1 MKKNL
6 FLSLSCVVL
15 LALMVYAVTLG
26 SVYIEPEL
34 ILRSILE
41 WIKYGMDGV
50 TCDDSIRFI
59 IFEVRL
65 PRIILAVLTGSL
77 LSMAGAVYQ
86 AIFQNPMA
94 DPYVIGISSGA
105 AFGATIAI
113 IFLPPMM
120 LLGNSIVSLAAFVCA
135 ILTSILVYFISKTKR
150 GVDTFSLLLTG
161 VVISTVLSSFISLI
175 MLAHQ
180 DEAMKIMTWTMGSFN
195 AKSWNHVLTI
205 LIPTVIGIFFTIYH
219 GKDLN
224 VLVMGEEE
232 AMSMGLDTKR
242 LKRNMLLICAL
253 LTSIAVSVSGI
264 IGFVGL
270 IVPHFIRLIFGSEH
284 KFLLKAS
291 FVFGA
296 IFMLLSDTIA
306 RSLLGGFEIPVGI
319 ITSLIG
325 GPLFLILLV
334 RYRRSLR

>member
-120 LLGNSIVSLAAFVCA
+120 LLGNSIVSLAAFLSA

-161 VVISTVLSSFISLI
+161 VVISTVLSSFISLM

-205 LIPTVIGIFFTIYH
+205 LVPTVVGIFFTIYH

-306 RSLLGGFEIPVGI
+306 RSLIDGFEVPVGI

>member
-120 LLGNSIVSLAAFVCA
+120 LLGNSIVSLAAFLSA

-161 VVISTVLSSFISLI
+161 VVISTVLSSFISLM

-195 AKSWNHVLTI
+195 AKSWNHVITI

-232 AMSMGLDTKR
+232 AMTMGLDTKR

-334 RYRRSLR
+334 RYRRNLK

>member
-120 LLGNSIVSLAAFVCA
+120 LLGNSIVGLAAFLSA

-161 VVISTVLSSFISLI
+161 VVISTVLSSFISLM

-232 AMSMGLDTKR
+232 AMTMGLDTKR

-291 FVFGA
+291 LIFGA

-306 RSLLGGFEIPVGI
+306 RSLISGFEVPVGI

>member
-26 SVYIEPEL
+26 SVYIEPNI
-34 ILRSILE
+34 ILRSIIE

-120 LLGNSIVSLAAFVCA
+120 LLGNSIVSLAAFLSA

-161 VVISTVLSSFISLI
+161 VVISTVLSSFISLM

-205 LIPTVIGIFFTIYH
+205 LIPTVIGIFITIYH

-232 AMSMGLDTKR
+232 AMIMGLDTKR

-306 RSLLGGFEIPVGI
+306 RSLIDGFEVPVGI

>member
-161 VVISTVLSSFISLI
+161 VVISTVLSSFISLM
-175 MLAHQ
+175 MLAHK

-232 AMSMGLDTKR
+232 AMTMGLDTKR

-306 RSLLGGFEIPVGI
+306 RSLIDGFEVPVGI